1 MKYWLLAYAAISLL
15 VFDPKLHTGGDESIY
30 IILAEALVS
39 GEGYCDIQLIGK
51 PLHRTFPPGLPLL
64 LAPLVMAFGRDIV
77 ILKLFIVLT
86 GVIGYWFFMKIAR
99 TLMLEGKASTDMG
112 FNSPSIATSS
122 PLRRKGDVLVYLPA
136 IFYLLTP
143 VIYTYNHYVLSEVPF
158 TTLVMGSI
166 WLLLKKN

>member
-1 MKYWLLAYAAISLL
+1 MKWFLLAYVVISLL
-15 VFDPKLHTGGDESIY
+15 VFDPKPFLGGDNARY

-86 GVIGYWFFMKIAR
+86 GVIGYAFFIKLTQSILPPLYALFA
-99 TLMLEGKASTDMG
+99 TLT
-112 FNSPSIATSS
+112 
-122 PLRRKGDVLVYLPA
+122 
-136 IFYLLTP
+136 YLLTP
-143 VIYTYNHYVLSEVPF
+143 VIYTYSHYALSEVPF
-158 TTLVMGSI
+158 TTCVLASVWFMV
-166 WLLLKKN
+166 KK